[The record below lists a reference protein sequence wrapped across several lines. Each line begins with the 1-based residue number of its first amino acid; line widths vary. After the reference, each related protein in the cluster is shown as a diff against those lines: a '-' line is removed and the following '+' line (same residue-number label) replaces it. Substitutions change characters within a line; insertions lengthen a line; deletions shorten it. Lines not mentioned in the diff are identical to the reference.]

1 MLIYVT
7 TQVNRW
13 WEIAICSG
21 RTFNEGRIPR
31 KTRILLSD
39 YKDRLQNLLWIC
51 CAECKIPS
59 GLRQHLESEGC
70 RVSLLSQWPITVS
83 NAKLLFNVHGNYGD
97 IYLIGILGDNRYND
111 RPISCSIT
119 ANTIRWTSV
128 VLMLASVENGG
139 PTLKQHWFNVSCLP
153 RYYS

>member
-21 RTFNEGRIPR
+21 PTFNEGRIPR

-39 YKDRLQNLLWIC
+39 YKDRLRNSIWIC
-51 CAECKIPS
+51 CAECNIPS

-97 IYLIGILGDNRYND
+97 IYLRGILGDNRY
-111 RPISCSIT
+111 RAIPWMSYGHPQVISRLTQIILGLEKEILSSFI
-119 ANTIRWTSV
+119 
-128 VLMLASVENGG
+128 
-139 PTLKQHWFNVSCLP
+139 
-153 RYYS
+153 